1 MQVDA
6 SGDGGGCAAEA
17 RWGDQIVAMSTSRA
31 QIVQRNGAYWRSS
44 YPGHCSLRHSIPTL
58 ARHCEGERTQI
69 VSDLTCIPRLPSL
82 LSLSAYL
89 TSILPTL
96 VARMPEPPYLYSAP
110 ARRQIAYPYS
120 DFDPKAVTRASW
132 DRATQ
137 ASKPRPKQEGPLIDF
152 NKHPD
157 SYMIVEGSKVEHK
170 PLPANTKKSIKI
182 VRWVQFAIRVL
193 QLIGAVGSLVCIICI
208 QNAPAAQAWI
218 MRIPVSCS

>member
-1 MQVDA
+1 MQVDG

-17 RWGDQIVAMSTSRA
+17 RWRSDCCHVNEPCPNSSAQRRVLEVIISRPLFA
-31 QIVQRNGAYWRSS
+31 KTLHP
-44 YPGHCSLRHSIPTL
+44 YP
-58 ARHCEGERTQI
+58 RHCECGRLQI
-69 VSDLTCIPRLPSL
+69 VSDLTCIPRLASF

-89 TSILPTL
+89 ISILPTL
-96 VARMPEPPYLYSAP
+96 VASMPEPPYLYSAP

-218 MRIPVSCS
+218 MRIPVS